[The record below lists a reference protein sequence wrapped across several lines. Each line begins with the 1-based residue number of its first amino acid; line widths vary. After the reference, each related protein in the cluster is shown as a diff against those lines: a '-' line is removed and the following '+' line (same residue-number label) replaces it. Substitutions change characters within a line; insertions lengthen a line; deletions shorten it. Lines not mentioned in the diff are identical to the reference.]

1 MQRKNIDSQILIDVK
16 YISLACEDYLIYTG
30 KELDG
35 WVDVLLQ
42 PLKLNVYR
50 ITFKGIYVGVYL
62 QDSLNALPL

>member
-1 MQRKNIDSQILIDVK
+1 MQRKNINSQILIDVK

-30 KELDG
+30 SN

-62 QDSLNALPL
+62 QDNLNTLPL

>member
-1 MQRKNIDSQILIDVK
+1 M

-30 KELDG
+30 KELNG
-35 WVDVLLQ
+35 WVDVLLR

-50 ITFKGIYVGVYL
+50 ITFKGIYVGVYR